1 MEKTLLVVTGP
12 TASGKSAL
20 AMSLA
25 KELST
30 EIISA
35 DSRQLYRDIP
45 IVTAAPT
52 PEMLSQVRHY
62 LVGTLDLSDYY
73 SAARFEEE
81 ALSILP
87 GIWQKSDVAIVCG
100 GSMMYVDAL
109 TDGIDRLPDI
119 DPEIRR
125 QAYAIMEEGGI
136 EAVDRR
142 LRQLDPAYWEKV
154 DRANH
159 KRMIHAIEVS
169 LQAGAP
175 YSSLLTGQRR
185 RRPFRIIKT
194 ALSMDRE
201 ELFGRINRRVGHMME
216 AGLEEEARRVYPL
229 RQYNSLNTVGLKE
242 MFAWFDG
249 VMDRETAIARIAK
262 NTRVYA
268 KKQITWLKKS
278 ADTIFIKPQ
287 NAFEEILGLI

>member
-1 MEKTLLVVTGP
+1 M
-12 TASGKSAL
+12 
-20 AMSLA
+20 
-25 KELST
+25 
-30 EIISA
+30 
-35 DSRQLYRDIP
+35 
-45 IVTAAPT
+45 
-52 PEMLSQVRHY
+52 
-62 LVGTLDLSDYY
+62 
-73 SAARFEEE
+73 
-81 ALSILP
+81 
-87 GIWQKSDVAIVCG
+87 AIVCG

-136 EAVDRR
+136 EAVERR
-142 LRQLDPAYWEKV
+142 LRQLDPDYWEKV

-169 LQAGAP
+169 MQAGVP

-185 RRPFRIIKT
+185 RRPFRIIRT
-194 ALSMDRE
+194 ALCMERE
-201 ELFGRINRRVGHMME
+201 ELFGRINRRVDMMME

-249 VMDRETAIARIAK
+249 VMDRDTAIARIAK

-278 ADTIFIKPQ
+278 ADTIFIKPH

>member
-1 MEKTLLVVTGP
+1 MR
-12 TASGKSAL
+12 L
-20 AMSLA
+20 AR
-25 KELST
+25 ELST

-52 PEMLSQVRHY
+52 REMLAEVRHH
-62 LVGTLDLSDYY
+62 LVGTLGLSDYY
-73 SAARFEEE
+73 SAARFEQE
-81 ALSILP
+81 ALEILP
-87 GIWQKSDVAIVCG
+87 AIWQKSDVAIVCG

-109 TDGIDRLPDI
+109 TDGIDQLPDI

-136 EAVDRR
+136 EAVERR

-169 LQAGAP
+169 MQAGVP
-175 YSSLLTGQRR
+175 YSSLLTGRR
-185 RRPFRIIKT
+185 RKRPFRIVKT

-201 ELFGRINRRVGHMME
+201 ELFGRINRRVDLMME

-249 VMDRETAIARIAK
+249 SIDRDTAIARIAK

-268 KKQITWLKKS
+268 KKQMTWMKKS

-287 NAFEEILGLI
+287 NAFEKILGLI

>member
-1 MEKTLLVVTGP
+1 MTGP

-20 AMSLA
+20 AMRLA
-25 KELST
+25 RELST

-52 PEMLSQVRHY
+52 REMLAEVRHH
-62 LVGTLDLSDYY
+62 LVGTLGLSDYY
-73 SAARFEEE
+73 SAARFEQE
-81 ALSILP
+81 ALEILP
-87 GIWQKSDVAIVCG
+87 AIWQKSDVAIVCG

-109 TDGIDRLPDI
+109 TDGIDQLPDI

-136 EAVDRR
+136 EAVERR

-154 DRANH
+154 DRANY

-169 LQAGAP
+169 IQAGVP
-175 YSSLLTGQRR
+175 YSSLLTGRR
-185 RRPFRIIKT
+185 RKRPFRIVKT

-201 ELFGRINRRVGHMME
+201 ELFGRINRRVDLMME

-242 MFAWFDG
+242 MFAWFNG
-249 VMDRETAIARIAK
+249 SMDRDTAIARIAK

-268 KKQITWLKKS
+268 KKQMTWMKKS

>member
-1 MEKTLLVVTGP
+1 MEKTLIVVTGP

-20 AMSLA
+20 AMRLA
-25 KELST
+25 RELST

-52 PEMLSQVRHY
+52 REMLAEVRHH
-62 LVGTLDLSDYY
+62 LVGTLGLSDYY
-73 SAARFEEE
+73 SAARFEQE
-81 ALSILP
+81 ALEILP
-87 GIWQKSDVAIVCG
+87 AIWQKSDVAIVCG

-109 TDGIDRLPDI
+109 TDGIDQLPDI

-136 EAVDRR
+136 EAVERR

-154 DRANH
+154 DRANY

-169 LQAGAP
+169 IQAGVP
-175 YSSLLTGQRR
+175 YSSLLTGRR
-185 RRPFRIIKT
+185 RKRPFRIVKT

-201 ELFGRINRRVGHMME
+201 ELFGRINRRVDLMME

-249 VMDRETAIARIAK
+249 SMDRDTAIARIAK

-268 KKQITWLKKS
+268 KKQMTWMKKS

>member
-1 MEKTLLVVTGP
+1 MEKTLLVITGP

-52 PEMLSQVRHY
+52 REMLAEVRHH
-62 LVGTLDLSDYY
+62 LVGTLGLADYY

-109 TDGIDRLPDI
+109 TEGIDQLPDI

-136 EAVDRR
+136 EAVERR
-142 LRQLDPAYWEKV
+142 LRLLDPAYWEKV

-169 LQAGAP
+169 MQAGVP
-175 YSSLLTGQRR
+175 YSSLLTGRR
-185 RRPFRIIKT
+185 RKRPFRIVKT

-201 ELFGRINRRVGHMME
+201 ELFRRINRRVGLMME

-249 VMDRETAIARIAK
+249 RMDRDTAIARIAK

-268 KKQITWLKKS
+268 KKQMTWMKKS

>member
-1 MEKTLLVVTGP
+1 MEKTLIVVTGP

-20 AMSLA
+20 AMRLA
-25 KELST
+25 RELST

-52 PEMLSQVRHY
+52 REMLAEVRHH
-62 LVGTLDLSDYY
+62 LVGTLGLSDYY
-73 SAARFEEE
+73 SAARFEQE
-81 ALSILP
+81 ALEILP
-87 GIWQKSDVAIVCG
+87 AIWQKSDVAIVCG

-109 TDGIDRLPDI
+109 TDGIDQLPDI

-136 EAVDRR
+136 EAVERR

-154 DRANH
+154 DRANY

-169 LQAGAP
+169 IQAGVP
-175 YSSLLTGQRR
+175 YSSLLTGRR
-185 RRPFRIIKT
+185 RKRPFRIVKT

-201 ELFGRINRRVGHMME
+201 ELFGRINRRVDLMME

-242 MFAWFDG
+242 MFAWFNG
-249 VMDRETAIARIAK
+249 SMDRDTAIARIAK

-268 KKQITWLKKS
+268 KKQMTWMKKS

>member
-1 MEKTLLVVTGP
+1 MTGP

-194 ALSMDRE
+194 ALSMDRV

>member
-1 MEKTLLVVTGP
+1 MEKTLIVVTGP

-20 AMSLA
+20 AMRLA
-25 KELST
+25 RELST

-52 PEMLSQVRHY
+52 REMLAEVRHH
-62 LVGTLDLSDYY
+62 LVGTLGLSDYY
-73 SAARFEEE
+73 SAARFEQE
-81 ALSILP
+81 ALEILP
-87 GIWQKSDVAIVCG
+87 AIWQKSDVAIVCG

-109 TDGIDRLPDI
+109 TDGIDQLPDI

-125 QAYAIMEEGGI
+125 QAYAVMEEGGI

-169 LQAGAP
+169 IQAGVP
-175 YSSLLTGQRR
+175 YSSLLTGRR
-185 RRPFRIIKT
+185 RKRPFRIVKT

-201 ELFGRINRRVGHMME
+201 ELFGRINRRVDVMME

-249 VMDRETAIARIAK
+249 VMDRDTAIARIAK

-268 KKQITWLKKS
+268 KKQMTWMKKS

>member
-1 MEKTLLVVTGP
+1 MTGP

-20 AMSLA
+20 AMRLA
-25 KELST
+25 RELST

-52 PEMLSQVRHY
+52 REMLAEVRHH
-62 LVGTLDLSDYY
+62 LVGTLGLSDYY
-73 SAARFEEE
+73 SAARFEQE
-81 ALSILP
+81 ALEILP
-87 GIWQKSDVAIVCG
+87 AIWQKSDVAIVCG

-109 TDGIDRLPDI
+109 TDGIDQLPDI

-136 EAVDRR
+136 EAVERR

-154 DRANH
+154 DRANY

-169 LQAGAP
+169 MQAGVP
-175 YSSLLTGQRR
+175 YSSLLTGRR
-185 RRPFRIIKT
+185 RKRPFRIVKT

-201 ELFGRINRRVGHMME
+201 ELFGRINRRVDLMME

-249 VMDRETAIARIAK
+249 SMDRDTAIARIAK

-268 KKQITWLKKS
+268 KKQMTWMKKS

-287 NAFEEILGLI
+287 HAFEEILGLI

>member
-201 ELFGRINRRVGHMME
+201 ELFGRINRRVGIMME
-216 AGLEEEARRVYPL
+216 AGLEEEARRVYPQ

-268 KKQITWLKKS
+268 KKQIRKYL
-278 ADTIFIKPQ
+278 D
-287 NAFEEILGLI
+287 

>member
-1 MEKTLLVVTGP
+1 MEKTLIVVTGP

-20 AMSLA
+20 AMRLA
-25 KELST
+25 RELST

-52 PEMLSQVRHY
+52 REMLAEVRHH
-62 LVGTLDLSDYY
+62 LVGTLGLSDYY
-73 SAARFEEE
+73 SAARFEQE
-81 ALSILP
+81 ALEILP
-87 GIWQKSDVAIVCG
+87 AIWQKSDVAIVCG

-109 TDGIDRLPDI
+109 TDGIDQLPDI

-136 EAVDRR
+136 EAVERR

-154 DRANH
+154 DRANY

-169 LQAGAP
+169 IQAGVP

-201 ELFGRINRRVGHMME
+201 ELFGRINRRVDLMME

-242 MFAWFDG
+242 MFAWFNG
-249 VMDRETAIARIAK
+249 SMDRDTAIARIAK

-268 KKQITWLKKS
+268 KKQMTWMKKS

>member
-1 MEKTLLVVTGP
+1 MTGP

-20 AMSLA
+20 AMRLA
-25 KELST
+25 RELST

-52 PEMLSQVRHY
+52 REMLAEVRHH
-62 LVGTLDLSDYY
+62 LVGTLGLSDYY
-73 SAARFEEE
+73 SAARFEQE
-81 ALSILP
+81 ALEILP
-87 GIWQKSDVAIVCG
+87 AIWQKSDVAIVCG

-109 TDGIDRLPDI
+109 TDGIDQLPDI

-136 EAVDRR
+136 EAVERR

-154 DRANH
+154 DRANY

-169 LQAGAP
+169 IQAGVP
-175 YSSLLTGQRR
+175 YSSLLTGRR
-185 RRPFRIIKT
+185 RKRPFRIVKT

-201 ELFGRINRRVGHMME
+201 ELFGRINRRVDLMME

>member
-1 MEKTLLVVTGP
+1 
-12 TASGKSAL
+12 
-20 AMSLA
+20 MSLA

-30 EIISA
+30 DIISA

-52 PEMLSQVRHY
+52 REMLAEVRHH
-62 LVGTLDLSDYY
+62 LVGTLGLADYY

-136 EAVDRR
+136 EAVERR
-142 LRQLDPAYWEKV
+142 LRQLDPDYWEKV

-169 LQAGAP
+169 MQAGVP

-185 RRPFRIIKT
+185 RRPFRIIRT
-194 ALSMDRE
+194 ALCMERE
-201 ELFGRINRRVGHMME
+201 ELFGRINRRVDMMME

-242 MFAWFDG
+242 MFEYFDG
-249 VMDRETAIARIAK
+249 TLGRVEAIERIKK

-268 KKQITWLKKS
+268 KKQMTWHNRRSQKS
-278 ADTIFIKPQ
+278 
-287 NAFEEILGLI
+287 

>member
-1 MEKTLLVVTGP
+1 MTGP